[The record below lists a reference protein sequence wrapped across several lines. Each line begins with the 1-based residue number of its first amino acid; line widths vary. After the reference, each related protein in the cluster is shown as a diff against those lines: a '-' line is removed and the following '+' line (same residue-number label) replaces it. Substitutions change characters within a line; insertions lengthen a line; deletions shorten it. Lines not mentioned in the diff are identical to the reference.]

1 MTIIVSYMHCTLS
14 LVLNYRKKEIQTSIY
29 LTSTST
35 AGKSYPEKRLDP
47 IFWSLGLK

>member
-1 MTIIVSYMHCTLS
+1 MTSIISYMHCTLS
-14 LVLNYRKKEIQTSIY
+14 LVLNYRKKTSIY

-47 IFWSLGLK
+47 IFWSLGLN